1 MPLLRKFLL
10 RLTILV
16 LFLVALYCYQT
27 SNGGH
32 WIVPNLRMRNASL
45 ANLTTTLIVANYSI
59 EIAQNNYLS
68 STSAL
73 PHNWTDYYNVWCI
86 FTKVASNSPMRRKFQ
101 IFVDS
106 LLRLTSVNIAFHV
119 ISDDES
125 QNIAQIVIRDVMVNT
140 GKFMKVFI
148 FCFINVI
155 YLSCIKYDDI
165 QTNNILFIIIL
176 YYRTNLNLYLQ
187 GVS

>member
-1 MPLLRKFLL
+1 MPLLRKLLL

-16 LFLVALYCYQT
+16 LLLVALYCYQT

-32 WIVPNLRMRNASL
+32 WIVPNLRMQNASL
-45 ANLTTTLIVANYSI
+45 GNLTTTLMIANYSI
-59 EIAQNNYLS
+59 EIVQDNYLS
-68 STSAL
+68 STASTL
-73 PHNWTDYYNVWCI
+73 PHDWTDYYNIWCI

-125 QNIAQIVIRDVMVNT
+125 QSIAQIVIQDVKVNT
-140 GKFMKVFI
+140 GKFIKVFP
-148 FCFINVI
+148 
-155 YLSCIKYDDI
+155 Y
-165 QTNNILFIIIL
+165 ILF
-176 YYRTNLNLYLQ
+176 YL
-187 GVS
+187 